1 MSSSEHKKSILVVT
15 STFPRWLNDT
25 DPPFVM
31 ELSKRLVKTG
41 IEVDVLAP
49 HAFKAEKKEIMDGIN
64 VYRYQYFFSKWQLLA
79 YDGGIIGNLKKN
91 KLLYLL
97 IPLFMFS
104 QMWTQLTLIK
114 KNKYDLIH
122 AHWLIPQG
130 FISVLISKYLYK
142 GGPKIL
148 CTSHGSDLFSFQS
161 FSFDNIKKWVLN
173 YSDGITVVSEHM
185 RKNCLQITDIEEKIN
200 VCSMGVDLVNT
211 FVPLANIKRDN
222 NRILFVG
229 RLVEEKNVTILL
241 EAMHSIIQ
249 KYPRLKLIIVGDGP
263 ERCQLEALCKELSIE
278 HAVEFLGALNHNQ
291 LPEIYSSSSI
301 AVMTSK
307 REGLGLVAIEAMG
320 CGCVVIAPSL
330 PAMEDIIENGVNGVL
345 VKPGDS
351 AEVANAIEKLLVDS
365 EIKDRIAARAR
376 QSVIEK
382 FDWEVIVNEYREIIE
397 SICKKAQSN

>member
-1 MSSSEHKKSILVVT
+1 MYSPEHKKHILVVS
-15 STFPRWLNDT
+15 STFPRWLDDT
-25 DPPFVM
+25 DPPFVN
-31 ELSKRLVKTG
+31 ELSKRLVNKG

-49 HAFKAEKKEIMDGIN
+49 HAFGSEKKEVLDGIN

-79 YDGGIIGNLKKN
+79 YDGGIIANLKKN

-97 IPLFMFS
+97 VPIFIFS
-104 QMWTQLTLIK
+104 QTWSLLTLLK

-130 FISVLISKYLYK
+130 LIAVFISKYLYK
-142 GGPKIL
+142 DCPKIL

-161 FSFDNIKKWVLN
+161 FLFKSIKKWVLN
-173 YSDGITVVSEHM
+173 YSDGITVVCEHM
-185 RKNCLQITDIEEKIN
+185 RENCLQITNIKEKIH

-211 FVPLANIKRDN
+211 FMPLANIKQDN
-222 NRILFVG
+222 NKILFVG
-229 RLVEEKNVTILL
+229 RLVEEKNVNILL
-241 EAMHSIIQ
+241 EAMHSLIQ
-249 KYPRLKLIIVGDGP
+249 KYPKLKLFIVGDGP

-278 HAVEFLGALNHNQ
+278 HAVEFIGAINHNQ
-291 LPEIYSSSSI
+291 LPEIYSSSTI

-351 AEVANAIEKLLVDS
+351 VQLANAVENILVNKETKNMIVAN
-365 EIKDRIAARAR
+365 AR
-376 QSVIEK
+376 QSVIDK
-382 FDWEVIVNEYREIIE
+382 FDWGVIVNKYREIIE
-397 SICKKAQSN
+397 SMSEKE

>member
-15 STFPRWLNDT
+15 STFPRWINDT

-31 ELSKRLVKTG
+31 ELCKRLAKVG
-41 IEVDVLAP
+41 IVVDVLAP
-49 HAFKAEKKEIMDGIN
+49 HASGSEKKEVMDGVN
-64 VYRYQYFFSKWQLLA
+64 VYRYQFFFSKWQLLA
-79 YDGGIIGNLKKN
+79 YDGGIIANLNKN

-97 IPLFMFS
+97 IPLFMLL

-161 FSFDNIKKWVLN
+161 FLFDNIKKWVLN

-185 RKNCLQITDIEEKIN
+185 RKNCLQITDIKEKIN

-222 NRILFVG
+222 NKILFVG

-241 EAMHSIIQ
+241 EAMHRIIQ
-249 KYPRLKLIIVGDGP
+249 RRTWL
-263 ERCQLEALCKELSIE
+263 
-278 HAVEFLGALNHNQ
+278 
-291 LPEIYSSSSI
+291 
-301 AVMTSK
+301 
-307 REGLGLVAIEAMG
+307 
-320 CGCVVIAPSL
+320 
-330 PAMEDIIENGVNGVL
+330 
-345 VKPGDS
+345 
-351 AEVANAIEKLLVDS
+351 
-365 EIKDRIAARAR
+365 
-376 QSVIEK
+376 
-382 FDWEVIVNEYREIIE
+382 
-397 SICKKAQSN
+397 